1 MYDKMYQYYKRE
13 IMSTSSYD
21 SAIRTSNEIGSMF
34 IIGYDRETCVPNG
47 TGNMST
53 TRKQQGNT

>member
-1 MYDKMYQYYKRE
+1 
-13 IMSTSSYD
+13 MSTSSYD

-34 IIGYDRETCVPNG
+34 IIGYDRETCIPNV
-47 TGNMST
+47 TGSMST